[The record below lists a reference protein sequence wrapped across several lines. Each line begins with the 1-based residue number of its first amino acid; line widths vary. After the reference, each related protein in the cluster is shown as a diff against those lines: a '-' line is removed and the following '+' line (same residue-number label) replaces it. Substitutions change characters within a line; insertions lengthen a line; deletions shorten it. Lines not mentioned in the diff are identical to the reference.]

1 MITSQ
6 EMQKERK
13 KYIEEIA
20 DKMARKSYK
29 VLEDTIKN
37 GLQEFL
43 LNGNIKTTK
52 RYINVQYE
60 VLDKEMKIPKD
71 CNVNILA
78 SKVAMDKIKSMLEEK
93 GWLLYN
99 GYLLPL
105 ERKKEE
111 ED

>member
-29 VLEDTIKN
+29 VLEDTIEN
-37 GLQEFL
+37 GLQQFL
-43 LNGNIKTTK
+43 LNGKIKTTK
-52 RYINVQYE
+52 RYISVQYE

-78 SKVAMDKIKSMLEEK
+78 SKVAMDKIKSKLEDN
-93 GWLLYN
+93 GWILHN

-105 ERKKEE
+105 DKIKE
-111 ED
+111 DD

>member
-29 VLEDTIKN
+29 VLEDTIEN
-37 GLQEFL
+37 GVQQFL
-43 LNGNIKTTK
+43 LNGKIKTTK
-52 RYINVQYE
+52 RYISVQYE

-78 SKVAMDKIKSMLEEK
+78 SKVAMDKIKSMLEEN
-93 GWLLYN
+93 GWILHN

-105 ERKKEE
+105 DKIKE
-111 ED
+111 DD